1 VLKTLKRFVT
11 EGVLAQGPSEQ
22 SGRAQRALYEVK
34 ESEDADEARSAVK
47 EKRKAVY
54 KGR

>member
-1 VLKTLKRFVT
+1 VFWRRDRPNNPV
-11 EGVLAQGPSEQ
+11 GHS
-22 SGRAQRALYEVK
+22 ALYEVK

-47 EKRKAVY
+47 EKRKAIY

>member
-1 VLKTLKRFVT
+1 MKHFVT
-11 EGVLAQGPSEQ
+11 EGVLAHGPSEQ
-22 SGRAQRALYEVK
+22 SGRAQRALCEVK
-34 ESEDADEARSAVK
+34 ESEDAGEAGLAVK